1 VSSKPS
7 KWLFDI
13 KGGRHERNW
22 KEFSVAGF
30 IFTYVHKYFSGPL
43 SGGRAIAF
51 IAPPPVDPLL
61 LTEAVSY
68 AAIEDDC
75 ELS

>member
-1 VSSKPS
+1 MSSKPA
-7 KWLFDI
+7 KWLFDV

-43 SGGRAIAF
+43 RGGDRLHC
-51 IAPPPVDPLL
+51 PPPVDPLL

>member
-1 VSSKPS
+1 VSSKPA
-7 KWLFDI
+7 KWLFDV

-43 SGGRAIAF
+43 MGAIAF
-51 IAPPPVDPLL
+51 IAPPVDPLL